1 MNELNL
7 IFEKVGD
14 INSTY
19 PYLCVYDNEDRINP
33 FMEIAVTDEK
43 QLQYTIYAG
52 TRNISL
58 TAEDW
63 SYIQQRAQAFLPN
76 ALADGDS

>member
-14 INSTY
+14 VNSNY

-43 QLQYTIYAG
+43 QLQYTIYAS

-63 SYIQQRAQAFLPN
+63 SYIQQKARAFLPN
-76 ALADGDS
+76 ALADGDF